1 MRKSLLTAAL
11 LGLILARSAAAAEA
25 PAVLVSI
32 KPLHGLVASVMTG
45 IGTPGLIVTGAS
57 SPHGYAM
64 KPSDRRALDKAALVI
79 WVGKDFETWLER
91 PLASVKGKIAMQD
104 IPGMTILPTREGGV
118 WESHDHG
125 HAGHKNDEH
134 KDDDHDEVDG
144 HLWLDPDN
152 AARLVD
158 VVADRLKTI
167 DPTHAATYAA
177 NAAETKSRL
186 GKLDAELKTRLTP
199 LAGKPYVV
207 FHDAHQYFEKRYGLT
222 PAGAMT
228 VDPERPLGAKRL
240 AALRDR
246 LKTAGASCVF
256 REPRFGE
263 AAART
268 LADGALIRTGLL
280 DPEGTMVD
288 PGKDAYFDLMNG
300 LGTALSD
307 CLSAR

>member
-1 MRKSLLTAAL
+1 MRKSLLTTAL
-11 LGLILARSAAAAEA
+11 LGLILAQSATAAEA

-32 KPLHGLVASVMTG
+32 KPLHGLVASVMAG
-45 IGTPGLIVTGAS
+45 IGTPGLIVTGAN

-64 KPSDRRALDKAALVI
+64 KPSDRRAVDKAALVI

-91 PLASVKGKIAMQD
+91 PLAQVKGKIAMQE

-118 WESHDHG
+118 WEAHDHG
-125 HAGHKNDEH
+125 HDGH
-134 KDDDHDEVDG
+134 KDDGHKDEDHDEVDG

-158 VVADRLKTI
+158 VVADRLKAI

-186 GKLDAELKTRLTP
+186 GKLDTELKTRLTP

-268 LADGALIRTGLL
+268 LADGAKIRTGLL

-300 LGTALSD
+300 LGAALSD